1 MGEKP
6 PLLQN
11 VRQSMLRRAQLCNA
25 DNDYITLSSD
35 EELIVALTT
44 AASQPIKLYIHL
56 KSNNAQG
63 SNSQGVQHPGVF
75 CDGCEGGVFG
85 YRYKCVTCP
94 DVDLCAKCEGSGKH
108 SEHFM
113 LRMASPI
120 NLSSH
125 PKVFRKLFGRPH
137 KFHRRH
143 GWERSFMQGESQGPN
158 RCPFTQHE
166 NAAAEVPDMFDF
178 SELMKFIN
186 SLGVATTAGGA
197 EATASSQAQSTA
209 SSNAQPTASSQA
221 QPNRPQPQESRQTTS
236 NPNAYLNG
244 IGQAIAAFLDPFDM
258 PAKKKNK
265 ITMIIK
271 KHVLEPHCPRYG
283 HGPKSEHGPFHSK
296 HGHGPKPS
304 HGPFDSKH
312 GHGPKPGH
320 GPLDS
325 KHGHGPKPGHG
336 PFNSKHGHGPK
347 PGHGPLDSNLGHG
360 PKPGHGPFHSKQGHG
375 LHALR
380 HFKVTHGLKHRLC
393 GPRLIGVYRPKY
405 SHHIGLVHVHGPR
418 LDSGICRVRL
428 APRMELGGCSSL
440 RVGLPHDDAVETV
453 TIVDD
458 EPNIENCNGVDVTFD
473 VRCKTPGTQEPS
485 GASTQGSQS
494 PSTPATQQQPAGSSP
509 SASSN
514 SEAAPATPAAVNPIL
529 VTVNPTL
536 VAVNPDPV
544 AVNPTVPVSSPAH
557 SETVREGSPTPSGAR
572 RNSDD
577 WTLLNRESPVRLE
590 MAMDVEESRGPK
602 PPVVYPVLPREAPSA
617 PPQASGG
624 FTDVERKSP
633 QFRNIT

>member
-1 MGEKP
+1 
-6 PLLQN
+6 
-11 VRQSMLRRAQLCNA
+11 
-25 DNDYITLSSD
+25 
-35 EELIVALTT
+35 
-44 AASQPIKLYIHL
+44 
-56 KSNNAQG
+56 
-63 SNSQGVQHPGVF
+63 SQGVQHPGVF
-75 CDGCEGGVFG
+75 CDGCEGGIFG

-94 DVDLCAKCEGSGKH
+94 DFDLCAKCEGSGKH

-166 NAAAEVPDMFDF
+166 NAATEVPDMFDF

-197 EATASSQAQSTA
+197 EATASSQAQPTA
-209 SSNAQPTASSQA
+209 SSNAQPTPSSQA

-244 IGQAIAAFLDPFDM
+244 IGQAIAAFLDPF
-258 PAKKKNK
+258 
-265 ITMIIK
+265 
-271 KHVLEPHCPRYG
+271 
-283 HGPKSEHGPFHSK
+283 
-296 HGHGPKPS
+296 
-304 HGPFDSKH
+304 
-312 GHGPKPGH
+312 
-320 GPLDS
+320 
-325 KHGHGPKPGHG
+325 
-336 PFNSKHGHGPK
+336 
-347 PGHGPLDSNLGHG
+347 
-360 PKPGHGPFHSKQGHG
+360 
-375 LHALR
+375 
-380 HFKVTHGLKHRLC
+380 
-393 GPRLIGVYRPKY
+393 
-405 SHHIGLVHVHGPR
+405 
-418 LDSGICRVRL
+418 
-428 APRMELGGCSSL
+428 
-440 RVGLPHDDAVETV
+440 
-453 TIVDD
+453 
-458 EPNIENCNGVDVTFD
+458 GVDVTFD
-473 VRCKTPGTQEPS
+473 VRAKTPGTQEPS

-494 PSTPATQQQPAGSSP
+494 PSTPATQQQPAGSPP

-529 VTVNPTL
+529 V
-536 VAVNPDPV
+536 AVNPDPV
-544 AVNPTVPVSSPAH
+544 VVNPTVPVSSPAH

-602 PPVVYPVLPREAPSA
+602 PQPVVYPVLPREAPSA

-624 FTDVERKSP
+624 FTDVERNRIQDAMDQINSMGF
-633 QFRNIT
+633 QFDSTLLRNLLRQENCNIASVLELILSNPGRK

>member
-1 MGEKP
+1 MLCILQTKRVSRLDIMAP
-6 PLLQN
+6 PARQAYPPNMTESVSFKAYLKRDGQDVEVRRFGIDGGAITSYVYLTGKIQAMFPSIQN
-11 VRQSMLRRAQLCNA
+11 DNFVIFWQDA

-94 DVDLCAKCEGSGKH
+94 DFDLCAKCEGSGKH

-244 IGQAIAAFLDPFDM
+244 IGQAIAAFLDPF
-258 PAKKKNK
+258 
-265 ITMIIK
+265 
-271 KHVLEPHCPRYG
+271 
-283 HGPKSEHGPFHSK
+283 
-296 HGHGPKPS
+296 
-304 HGPFDSKH
+304 
-312 GHGPKPGH
+312 
-320 GPLDS
+320 
-325 KHGHGPKPGHG
+325 
-336 PFNSKHGHGPK
+336 
-347 PGHGPLDSNLGHG
+347 
-360 PKPGHGPFHSKQGHG
+360 
-375 LHALR
+375 
-380 HFKVTHGLKHRLC
+380 
-393 GPRLIGVYRPKY
+393 
-405 SHHIGLVHVHGPR
+405 
-418 LDSGICRVRL
+418 
-428 APRMELGGCSSL
+428 
-440 RVGLPHDDAVETV
+440 
-453 TIVDD
+453 
-458 EPNIENCNGVDVTFD
+458 GVDVTFD
-473 VRCKTPGTQEPS
+473 VRCKTPGTQETVWSLHPRLS
-485 GASTQGSQS
+485 VPEYSCNSTATSRLFSFCQLPTLKLPLPLLPQSIPFLSQS
-494 PSTPATQQQPAGSSP
+494 IPLLSQSI
-509 SASSN
+509 
-514 SEAAPATPAAVNPIL
+514 PIL
-529 VTVNPTL
+529 SQSIPL
-536 VAVNPDPV
+536 
-544 AVNPTVPVSSPAH
+544 
-557 SETVREGSPTPSGAR
+557 
-572 RNSDD
+572 
-577 WTLLNRESPVRLE
+577 
-590 MAMDVEESRGPK
+590 SR
-602 PPVVYPVLPREAPSA
+602 
-617 PPQASGG
+617 
-624 FTDVERKSP
+624 
-633 QFRNIT
+633 